1 MKFLPIN
8 LGLHKHETAVAIF
21 AKADQLVSVRAD
33 RTKEIAADF
42 VNRRLNCA
50 KGALHSACFAS
61 QHDHLR
67 MWGGI

>member
-8 LGLHKHETAVAIF
+8 LGLRKHERAVAIF
-21 AKADQLVSVRAD
+21 AKADQLVSMRAN
-33 RTKEIAADF
+33 RTKEVAAGF
-42 VNRRLNCA
+42 INRRLNCA
-50 KGALHSACFAS
+50 KGALRSTCFAG